1 MSGASVASVRH
12 DRLLL
17 CLVLYG
23 VLNSVLYCSLMP
35 LWEGFDE
42 PFHYGY
48 VETLSTRR
56 EIPVLGRTRLSAEVW
71 ESLHVAPLST
81 VVKHNLP
88 FGIEFSEFFSLPDA
102 ERIALHKK
110 LASLPVRLRE
120 LDSPQENYEAQ
131 QAPLAYLLLA
141 VPNAWLL
148 RNIQLRERIL
158 CLRIFG
164 ALGAVFLQIAGI
176 WRLIHTL
183 RLGSIIGY
191 MAIFL
196 VLSCQM
202 FYGAIAHVSNDWL
215 AIPLTTWFILA
226 LVQFQQAPGYRKALL
241 VGCFLA
247 AGLLTK
253 AYFLSWFLFA
263 VCIVTISTKSF
274 VAFRQLFAMLIPVAV
289 FAGPWYVRNLWLYGT
304 LSGLFTMQ
312 SGKPFHSAFPAS
324 MTLHWWKV
332 LTSGARG
339 AIWTGNNSFLSFSA
353 ITLNIILLLILLG
366 TVLWAVDIR
375 TRSWSKGELLAG
387 LSCLSFLPVLAYSC
401 AVLFAFSGNSAS
413 YIAPWYTQAIAAPV
427 ACLTASGFYHHGRPG
442 RYLGAVL
449 CISFSYLSWATY
461 ILKLVPLYA
470 GYPHSGASL
479 RMLCRWYLDK
489 QTQITTKLAEVTL
502 GNVTIIIILIIMTSF
517 LSVAMCTTICVQ
529 LLKRT
534 SGP

>member
-110 LASLPVRLRE
+110 LASLPVKLRE
-120 LDSPQENYEAQ
+120 LNSPQENYEAQ

-226 LVQFQQAPGYRKALL
+226 LVQFQQAQGYRKALL

-253 AYFLSWFLFA
+253 AYFLFWFLFA
-263 VCIVTISTKSF
+263 VCIVTISAKSSG
-274 VAFRQLFAMLIPVAV
+274 AFRQLFVMLI
-289 FAGPWYVRNLWLYGT
+289 
-304 LSGLFTMQ
+304 
-312 SGKPFHSAFPAS
+312 HSAFLAF
-324 MTLHWWKV
+324 MALHWWKV

-353 ITLNIILLLILLG
+353 ITLNIILLLILLSM
-366 TVLWAVDIR
+366 VLWALDTS
-375 TRSWSKGELLAG
+375 TRSCSKGELLTG

-470 GYPHSGASL
+470 GYPRSGASL